1 MIPFNSESKKMTVV
15 VELEAEKTVRVYTKG
30 ASECILDDCAYMLD
44 PSTVKSSSGG
54 SPYQRF

>member
-1 MIPFNSESKKMTVV
+1 MTVV